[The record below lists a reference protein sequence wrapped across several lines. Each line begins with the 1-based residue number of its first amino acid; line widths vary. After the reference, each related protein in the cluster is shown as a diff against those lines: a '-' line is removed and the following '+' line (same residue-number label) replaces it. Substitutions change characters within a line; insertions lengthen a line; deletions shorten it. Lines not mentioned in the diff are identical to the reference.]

1 MHIPNYNRGLDRD
14 IKRRLERRNYV
25 RVLLKILKNLI
36 TFKAIK
42 ANGRPPEGCAVHFRP
57 F

>member
-42 ANGRPPEGCAVHFRP
+42 ANGP